1 MTTIPQ
7 FWCYAALLIALLLF
21 LLGIEFRHAFR
32 HTVIP
37 DRDRGMR
44 WFNVVVL
51 FIMVLATYYGTYALE
66 LHRKRLL
73 LLIPAY
79 PSARYAPERESFSG
93 SEKWVYVSGE
103 HMDAIVN
110 FYQEVSTRVPYTL
123 LLDKGTTTSRL
134 LFSRDGEQ
142 LFLTIASE
150 GDKQILY
157 YSRDGEVRRV
167 TR

>member
-7 FWCYAALLIALLLF
+7 FWYYAALLIALLLF

-32 HTVIP
+32 TVIP

-44 WFNVVVL
+44 WFNVVIL
-51 FIMVLATYYGTYALE
+51 LIMVLAAYYGTYLLE

-73 LLIPAY
+73 SLIPAY

-103 HMDAIVN
+103 QADTIIA
-110 FYQEVSTRVPYTL
+110 FYQQESTRVPYTL
-123 LLDKGTTTSRL
+123 LVDKSMTTSRL

-142 LFLTIASE
+142 LFLTITSE

-167 TR
+167 AR